1 DTSDVKQ
8 SRDIKKTVEREE
20 RKRLKIIEKIESDI
34 SQKEEMLK
42 LIDGELGEDD
52 IYKQPYRIEELNI
65 KRNQLQQE
73 LDQLLQQWEDIQSN

>member
-1 DTSDVKQ
+1 
-8 SRDIKKTVEREE
+8 
-20 RKRLKIIEKIESDI
+20 
-34 SQKEEMLK
+34 MFK

-65 KRNQLQQE
+65 KRNQLQEE